1 MTAAVGATQPT
12 ASSTQSSITGA
23 SKSLAGDQQ
32 TFLTLLTT
40 QLKNQDPLS
49 PLDANQ
55 FTAQLVAMTGVQQ
68 QIVGNQLLQ
77 QMVNRQTGLGDPVNM
92 IGKTVTA
99 ATAAATL
106 KDGKTSWTYSVTGDA
121 ADVSVQIVDNLGN
134 VVGQS
139 DLGHMAQ
146 GEHTFDWDGK
156 GLSGNPLPDGATYG
170 LVVTAKDAA
179 GAAINSSVYQRG
191 LVTSV
196 QQDPQAGSLISIN
209 GTLIPASA
217 VTIIAAAS

>member
-1 MTAAVGATQPT
+1 MTSPVGAAQP
-12 ASSTQSSITGA
+12 ASTQSSINGA
-23 SKSLAGDQQ
+23 SQSLAGDQQ

-55 FTAQLVAMTGVQQ
+55 FTAQLVSMTGVQQ

-99 ATAAATL
+99 STAAATL
-106 KDGKTSWTYSVTGDA
+106 QTGKADWTYSINGA
-121 ADVSVQIVDNLGN
+121 ASDVSVQIVDNLGN
-134 VVGQS
+134 VVATS
-139 DLGHMAQ
+139 DLGGMTQ
-146 GEHTFDWDGK
+146 GEHTFSWDGK
-156 GLSGNPLPDGATYG
+156 GLSGNQIPDGGTYG
-170 LVVTAKDAA
+170 LVVTAKDAT
-179 GAAINSSVYQRG
+179 GAQMSSSVYQRG

-196 QQDPQAGSLISIN
+196 QQDPTEGSLISIN
-209 GTLIPASA
+209 GTLVPASA
-217 VTIIAAAS
+217 VTIISAGA